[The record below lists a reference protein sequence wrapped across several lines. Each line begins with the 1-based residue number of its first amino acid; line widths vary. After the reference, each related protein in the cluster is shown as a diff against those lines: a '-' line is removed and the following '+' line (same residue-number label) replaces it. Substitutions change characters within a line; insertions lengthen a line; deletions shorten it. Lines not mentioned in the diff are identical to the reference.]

1 MDIEERIKRRTQN
14 ETQPRFITDYQ
25 LISPVAHANE
35 PVARGPLLEQLLDF
49 LEPAFN
55 GSIPPNGYV
64 YGPTGSGK
72 TAVVSTLWDNL
83 DQLPSGSVA
92 TIHTSTRVQ
101 TKTFPRFTYID
112 GRQASSTFAFY
123 RAVLDSIAA
132 DQVPKHGIGTETL
145 RERLTENLEGSPGL
159 IISVDHVGESL
170 SIDETEFIDLVRG
183 LPTNVS
189 WLAVSR
195 KRPNETPLTEY
206 TGKSISVDRYRKQIL
221 VDILMQRASDGLAN
235 QAIRHPIAADIS
247 QWADGNAHDALCVL
261 FGAAMRVDDA
271 NRAQFADTDITAV
284 IKNMRHSRV
293 PLGVVF
299 SLPKNR
305 QSVLREL
312 VRLGPDQRQSV
323 STATNAIEQSD
334 LSESTV
340 KRFLYELAESGI
352 IERKESDTTHSKGR
366 PPSKV
371 IPRFPAE
378 VFARLYDFQQTS

>member
-235 QAIRHPIAADIS
+235 
-247 QWADGNAHDALCVL
+247 
-261 FGAAMRVDDA
+261 
-271 NRAQFADTDITAV
+271 RAQFADTDITAV